1 MPSPDFPGA
10 TGSNPQMVLNKSTS
24 VEKLNGGTVPKV
36 HCAARL
42 SRYASCGAKRYFA
55 DISMRMRF
63 HRKIGALAF
72 AVIAGILWPAA
83 MRAASGKPVDD
94 AALAGAICPIVYPVD
109 PSATDRGYHYLFY
122 GNGFFINEQGYLI
135 TAAHVL
141 SQLHGGQPYILLRPA
156 SGPPRFVAAN
166 LVAVDRDHDVAVLRA
181 TPNPFEGAYKVGFL
195 PLSYD
200 WPTRSRAVTAASER
214 PSKPLDAYTLDASV
228 DDRSSGEVFDFPFS
242 QLDKGRSE
250 TELFLFNH
258 EVRRGQSGS
267 PVVSGDSEEV
277 VGFVEGQW
285 LRSSLVPLTAAVDE
299 STPGVGA
306 AVPIHYAIGL
316 LQQRGIPWHTVS
328 EAVDPAGQAQGFSS
342 PTPLSLVASPYPSAA
357 LFGGEVALDALIDTR
372 GRVVDA
378 TVVRGASPFLEKV
391 LSTVRTWSFFPAR
404 LDGRAVSARIGIT
417 FEFSESYEPARTT
430 PVHKYDEPLA
440 GSADRGALP
449 VVTVEP
455 QYPATIESDGNVIL
469 LGNVGTQG
477 QITSVQVLRDSESLG
492 PAAEA
497 VVRQWRFVPGKH
509 GGAETDSPAIVV
521 MMFRYSGDAQKR

>member
-1 MPSPDFPGA
+1 
-10 TGSNPQMVLNKSTS
+10 
-24 VEKLNGGTVPKV
+24 
-36 HCAARL
+36 
-42 SRYASCGAKRYFA
+42 
-55 DISMRMRF
+55 MRMRLD
-63 HRKIGALAF
+63 RKMGAVAF
-72 AVIAGILWPAA
+72 AVIAGILWPTA
-83 MRAASGKPVDD
+83 MRAVSGKPADD
-94 AALAGAICPIVYPVD
+94 AALAAAICPIVYPVD

-141 SQLHGGQPYILLRPA
+141 SQLHGGQPYILLRPV
-156 SGPPRFVAAN
+156 SGPPRFVVAN
-166 LVAVDRDHDVAVLRA
+166 VVAVDRDHDVALLRA

-195 PLSYD
+195 WVSYD
-200 WPTRSRAVTAASER
+200 WPARGRAVIAASER

-299 STPGVGA
+299 GTPGVGA
-306 AVPIHYAIGL
+306 AVPIHYAIAL
-316 LQQRGIPWHTVS
+316 LQQRGIPWHTAS
-328 EAVDPAGQAQGFSS
+328 EALDPAGQAQGFS
-342 PTPLSLVASPYPSAA
+342 PATPLSLVASSYPSAA
-357 LFGGEVALDALIDTR
+357 LFGGDVVLDALIDTR

-378 TVVRGASPFLEKV
+378 TVVRGAAPFLEKV

-417 FEFSESYEPARTT
+417 FQFSESYEPARAT
-430 PVHKYDEPLA
+430 PIHKYDEPLA
-440 GSADRGALP
+440 VSAERGALP

-455 QYPATIESDGNVIL
+455 QYAVTVTTDGSVIL
-469 LGNVGTQG
+469 CALVGPQG
-477 QITSVQVLRDSESLG
+477 QITSVQVLRDSESLA
-492 PAAEA
+492 PAAVA
-497 VVRQWRFVPGKH
+497 AVRQWRFVPGKH
-509 GGAETDSPAIVV
+509 GGVETDSLAIAV
-521 MMFRYSGDAQKR
+521 MAFRYSGDAQKR

>member
-1 MPSPDFPGA
+1 
-10 TGSNPQMVLNKSTS
+10 MVVNKSTS
-24 VEKLNGGTVPKV
+24 VEKLNGATVPKV
-36 HCAARL
+36 HCAARP
-42 SRYASCGAKRYFA
+42 SRYASCGVKRYFA
-55 DISMRMRF
+55 GDSMRIAF
-63 HRKIGALAF
+63 HRKMAGLALA
-72 AVIAGILWPAA
+72 AVAGTLWPAV
-83 MRAASGKPVDD
+83 MRAVPGRPGDD
-94 AALAGAICPIVYPVD
+94 AALSAAICPIVYPVD

-122 GNGFFINEQGYLI
+122 GNGFFVNEQGYLI

-181 TPNPFEGAYKVGFL
+181 APNPFEGAYKVGFL
-195 PLSYD
+195 RLSYD
-200 WPTRSRAVTAASER
+200 WPARGRAVLAASER

-228 DDRSSGEVFDFPFS
+228 DDRASGEVFDFPFS

-285 LRSSLVPLTAAVDE
+285 LRSSVVPLTAAVDE
-299 STPGVGA
+299 GTPGVGA
-306 AVPIHYAIGL
+306 AVPIHYAIAL
-316 LQQRGIPWHTVS
+316 LQQRGIPWHTAS
-328 EAVDPAGQAQGFSS
+328 EALDPAGQAQGFSS

-357 LFGGEVALDALIDTR
+357 LFGGEVVLDALIDTR

-378 TVVRGASPFLEKV
+378 TVVRGAPPFLEKV

-404 LDGRAVSARIGIT
+404 MDGRAVSARIGIT
-417 FEFSESYEPARTT
+417 FQFSESFEPARTT
-430 PVHKYDEPLA
+430 PGHKYDEPLA

-455 QYPATIESDGNVIL
+455 QYPATITTDGSAIL
-469 LGNVGTQG
+469 CGLVGAQG
-477 QITSVQVLRDSESLG
+477 QLTSIQVLRDSESLG
-492 PAAEA
+492 SAAVA
-497 VVRQWRFVPGKH
+497 GVRQWRFVPGKH
-509 GGAETDSPAIVV
+509 SGADTDSLTIVV